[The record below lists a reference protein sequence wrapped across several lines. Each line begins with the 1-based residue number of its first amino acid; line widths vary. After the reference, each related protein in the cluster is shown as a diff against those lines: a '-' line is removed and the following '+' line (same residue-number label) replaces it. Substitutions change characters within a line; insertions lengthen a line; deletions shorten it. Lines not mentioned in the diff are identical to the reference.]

1 MTNKKHTHRDTG
13 GQIQSIDD
21 QLRQMFQ
28 IHASL
33 FDEQERKAKRI
44 AQKYDKLATPKTM
57 AALLPDTPYFDCG
70 EVK

>member
-1 MTNKKHTHRDTG
+1 MTNKKHTNRDTG

-33 FDEQERKAKRI
+33 FDEQERKLKRTAK
-44 AQKYDKLATPKTM
+44 KYDNLATYINKE
-57 AALLPDTPYFDCG
+57 C
-70 EVK
+70 K

>member
-44 AQKYDKLATPKTM
+44 AQKYDKLATYINRECK
-57 AALLPDTPYFDCG
+57 
-70 EVK
+70 